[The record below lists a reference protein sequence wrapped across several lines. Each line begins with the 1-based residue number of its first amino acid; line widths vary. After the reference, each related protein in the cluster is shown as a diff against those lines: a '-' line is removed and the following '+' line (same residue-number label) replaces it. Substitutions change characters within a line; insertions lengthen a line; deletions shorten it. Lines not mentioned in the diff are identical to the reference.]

1 MSGINEGV
9 IVTIVGSVVTTIV
22 SIVILRFLRYFEKK
36 QDRKAEE
43 VKSEAVLSAA
53 KVKANV
59 EEMAKELTSKTDEK
73 NKNHMEETA
82 RIADDLKV
90 TMTRMTSE
98 LLTSVFNSNT
108 EAQKKNIE
116 QSNTIIDKIQS
127 VDSRLSS
134 MISALQHKS
143 HLTNGNIKIIRED
156 LLELQEDMDLVFDR
170 VNMNAE
176 ALQSPSSAA
185 AGGAMNPITARQ
197 RARRRK
203 LRKKQIDDDAK
214 AQHQRSYELSQAAL
228 LNPPLVLNAEEVS
241 EDF

>member
-43 VKSEAVLSAA
+43 VKSEAILSAN
-53 KVKANV
+53 KVKSNV

-108 EAQKKNIE
+108 EAQKKSME
-116 QSNTIIDKIQS
+116 QSNTIIEKIQS
-127 VDSRLSS
+127 VDTRLSS

-143 HLTNGNIKIIRED
+143 YLTNGNIKIIRED
-156 LLELQEDMDLVFDR
+156 LLELQEDMDLVFDK

-176 ALQSPSSAA
+176 ALQSPQIAA
-185 AGGAMNPITARQ
+185 AMTPTALRS

-203 LRKKQIDDDAK
+203 NRKKQIEDDAK
-214 AQHQRSYELSQAAL
+214 AQHERTFQLAEAGLM
-228 LNPPLVLNAEEVS
+228 NPPIALTAEIEK
-241 EDF
+241 EGY